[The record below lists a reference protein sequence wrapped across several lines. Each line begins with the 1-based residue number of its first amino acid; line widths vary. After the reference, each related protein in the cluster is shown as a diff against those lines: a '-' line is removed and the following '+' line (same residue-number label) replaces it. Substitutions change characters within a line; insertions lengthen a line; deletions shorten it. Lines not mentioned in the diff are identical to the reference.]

1 MEIVTKRKS
10 VTLQPDYFNAILR
23 SDSVKTCLLLCF
35 KFLYFLHYYVYEYLK
50 DVKNTNIGNL
60 KILPSW

>member
-1 MEIVTKRKS
+1 MEIVTKRES
-10 VTLQPDYFNAILR
+10 VTLQPDYFNAIHK
-23 SDSVKTCLLLCF
+23 SDSVKTLCF

-60 KILPSW
+60 KILPS